1 MPASKKDIKKL
12 QQKKNV
18 AAGIGDEKG
27 RLPSQNKVSLL
38 GYTCRQYCGSGSGS
52 SGSTCFWASW
62 ILLSPSKKKVRKILA
77 SYCFVT
83 SFWLFIFENNVHVL
97 VPSKSTISKKTF

>member
-38 GYTCRQYCGSGSGS
+38 GYSCR
-52 SGSTCFWASW
+52 
-62 ILLSPSKKKVRKILA
+62 L
-77 SYCFVT
+77 T
-83 SFWLFIFENNVHVL
+83 SDDPGGI
-97 VPSKSTISKKTF
+97 T